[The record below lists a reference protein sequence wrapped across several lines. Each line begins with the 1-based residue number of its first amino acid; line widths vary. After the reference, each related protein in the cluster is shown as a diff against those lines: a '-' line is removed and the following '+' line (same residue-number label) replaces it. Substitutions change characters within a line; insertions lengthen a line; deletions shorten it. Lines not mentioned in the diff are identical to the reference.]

1 MKVKLFFFIFRVKTM
16 EIEFNGISEKTLE
29 EICNSQGIKAEFLP
43 LAKRDAICPREEGR
57 TFGDGEAYVIAEE
70 SCWHGYYYC
79 GHINCGRTHSGTST
93 HRVRSRTGRGAKK
106 TGGSSRSSCYSSS
119 DGDCCSGSSSSS
131 TDCGDSGND
140 AFAAILIFLAIIA
153 VIIIFIALAPY
164 LFSAAVFILEFGLV
178 VTIGLFDILTF
189 GIFRKKFKRVLVYFH
204 SPPSDAQL
212 NKLIGDAAA
221 LGGLPRRYSYD
232 YYTNGWWILRTG
244 AYLFIPSLVAM
255 ILVFWLGTENGA
267 LFRIPIIA
275 FLTSIVL
282 VWSGNAIIQR
292 KAREIASKY

>member
-1 MKVKLFFFIFRVKTM
+1 MKVKHFFFIFRVKTM

-70 SCWHGYYYC
+70 SCWHGYYFC
-79 GHINCGRTHSGTST
+79 GHINCGRTHSRSSTYRGRTST
-93 HRVRSRTGRGAKK
+93 RRGAKK
-106 TGGSSRSSCYSSS
+106 TSGSSS

-131 TDCGDSGND
+131 TDCGNSSND
-140 AFAAILIFLAIIA
+140 AFAALIIIIAIIGLIL
-153 VIIIFIALAPY
+153 VLIALAPY
-164 LFSAAVFILEFGLV
+164 LFSAAVFILEFGLA

-189 GIFRKKFKRVLVYFH
+189 GIFRKKFKRVLVYFR

-212 NKLIGDAAA
+212 KQLIGDAAA
-221 LGGLPRRYSYD
+221 IGGLPRRYSYD

-244 AYLFIPSLVAM
+244 AYLFIPSLIAM
-255 ILVFWLGTENGA
+255 ILVFWSGTENGA

-275 FLTSIVL
+275 FITSIVL

-292 KAREIASKY
+292 KTREIASM

>member
-1 MKVKLFFFIFRVKTM
+1 MKTM

-79 GHINCGRTHSGTST
+79 GHINCGRTHSRSSTYRGRTST
-93 HRVRSRTGRGAKK
+93 RRGTKK
-106 TGGSSRSSCYSSS
+106 SSGFSS
-119 DGDCCSGSSSSS
+119 DGDCCSGSSGSS
-131 TDCGDSGND
+131 TDCGNSSND
-140 AFAAILIFLAIIA
+140 AFAALIIIIAIIGL
-153 VIIIFIALAPY
+153 IIVLIALAPY
-164 LFSAAVFILEFGLV
+164 LFGAAVFLTELLLA

-189 GIFRKKFKRVLVYFH
+189 GIFRKKFKRVLVYFR
-204 SPPSDAQL
+204 SPPSDDQL
-212 NKLIGDAAA
+212 HKLFGDAAA
-221 LGGLPRRYSYD
+221 LGGLPRRYSYA

-255 ILVFWLGTENGA
+255 ILVIWIGTENGA

-275 FLTSIVL
+275 FITSIVL
-282 VWSGNAIIQR
+282 VWSGNEIIQR